1 VPAKYLQAH
10 PNNLNSLW
18 YNCCINKPF
27 KPGILMMKNLI
38 ALMACAVISCYAAER
53 QVDMNVYM
61 YGKEKEN
68 RIMNWM
74 EAIYNPK
81 NPTSEPQKPLKNSR
95 KPRVLKDPEV
105 VRKLRRKLADQ
116 KNTPGKIEKKR

>member
-1 VPAKYLQAH
+1 
-10 PNNLNSLW
+10 
-18 YNCCINKPF
+18 
-27 KPGILMMKNLI
+27 
-38 ALMACAVISCYAAER
+38 MACAVISCYAAER